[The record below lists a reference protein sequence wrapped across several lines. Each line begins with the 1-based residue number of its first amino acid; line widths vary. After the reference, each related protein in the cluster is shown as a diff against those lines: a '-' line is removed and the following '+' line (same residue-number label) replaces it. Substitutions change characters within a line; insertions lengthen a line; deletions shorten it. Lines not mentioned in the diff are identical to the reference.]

1 MKRRIVA
8 RRNNVFSTFHF
19 HYFIISLFHYFVIS
33 IFNIQYYFAF
43 IVINGTSISSM
54 EIPPCWKVSL

>member
-19 HYFIISLFHYFVIS
+19 HYFIISLFRY
-33 IFNIQYYFAF
+33 FNIQYSILLRLHRNQRHQHLFHGDTPVLESVL
-43 IVINGTSISSM
+43 IV
-54 EIPPCWKVSL
+54 

>member
-19 HYFIISLFHYFVIS
+19 HYFIISLFRY
-33 IFNIQYYFAF
+33 FNIQYYFAF